1 MKTIGYMGLMMS
13 LDKFLDSKLVEWIAR
28 IAIVSILIFSII
40 FGVVATISIIMLT
53 IAAIKGDI
61 PW

>member
-40 FGVVATISIIMLT
+40 FGIVATIVIIMLT